1 MREHIRMPEEDAA
14 DQIMPVTLRAVT
26 DGDEAFLIKTYTS
39 VRADELAQVPWSQEQ
54 REAFIKMQFDA
65 QLLHYKTHNPNATY
79 EIILL
84 DTHAIGRLYVARRD
98 QEIRI
103 LDLTILPEHRNRGI
117 GTSLLKN
124 LMTECVDADKPL
136 TIYVE
141 NYNPSYRLFQR
152 LGFNTIDES
161 DEVNHLLEWRA

>member
-1 MREHIRMPEEDAA
+1 MPEEDAA

-26 DGDEAFLIKTYTS
+26 DGDEAFLIKTYAS

-65 QLLHYKTHNPNATY
+65 QQLHYKTHNPNATH

-117 GTSLLKN
+117 GTSLLKK
-124 LMTECVDADKPL
+124 LMTESISAGVPL

-152 LGFNTIDES
+152 LGFNKIDES
-161 DEVNHLLEWRA
+161 DEVNHLLEWRVAL